1 MKHTGRHFFK
11 AHQAFDGSQTA
22 ADLKC
27 NDLGDK
33 YIERNMLSDLIN
45 STYCPKLEGATGPV
59 GTGHYL
65 SDTPESVE
73 IGITDG
79 DTPNYVPS
87 PDECVQ
93 NFHKLLNGCNYD
105 HSTNPMNWKAGG
117 EVKMKDLTYS
127 ITPTET
133 RPQAPQ
139 KPSAWCQL
147 QECEADGWCP
157 VYLWGAGWL
166 NHDFGTALQKAL
178 EKLDVPAIWG
188 VDEGSWNE
196 WFRYENVD
204 NHEWAINITVS
215 PTVAENLAFVFIGP
229 KLIVETMRYVANPQD
244 PGYLQ
249 LSDCSLL
256 G

>member
-1 MKHTGRHFFK
+1 MC
-11 AHQAFDGSQTA
+11 AELPQAPKRLQLRPLDEPHELESRRRS
-22 ADLKC
+22 K
-27 NDLGDK
+27 N
-33 YIERNMLSDLIN
+33 ERLDIQHL
-45 STYCPKLEGATGPV
+45 
-59 GTGHYL
+59 
-65 SDTPESVE
+65 
-73 IGITDG
+73 
-79 DTPNYVPS
+79 
-87 PDECVQ
+87 
-93 NFHKLLNGCNYD
+93 
-105 HSTNPMNWKAGG
+105 
-117 EVKMKDLTYS
+117 
-127 ITPTET
+127 ET

-147 QECEADGWCP
+147 QEREADGWCP
-157 VYLWGAGWL
+157 VYLWAAGWL

-204 NHEWAINITVS
+204 NHEWAVNITVS
-215 PTVAENLAFVFIGP
+215 PTVAENLAFVVIGP

-249 LSDCSLL
+249 LSDCSLP